1 MRRAGRGDGRAARGR
16 FLTGPAL
23 AVLSVLA
30 AGLAVG
36 LAAGLAA
43 APAAADPDLA
53 MLPRATVLAAI
64 CGRPADKEAETCR
77 MKDGRTAE
85 FWTAAMF
92 STETGSR
99 FTGFVTMPALG
110 EDAAAPDRLSV
121 AAATYV
127 LKDMRW
133 RLEDVQVL
141 SGRIGTGN
149 RNGAAPEVDERLGA
163 VFRPLS
169 RGRLLMGLRLTVYGT
184 AGSQG
189 FSYLLLQFRDAPAHW
204 TLAGEVAAG
213 ADETAGCA
221 EDPCRLGSSTG
232 RLEILPE
239 DPRDPAAWPPVR
251 VTLSGTVLGADGA
264 LRPATDRDAR
274 VYQFDPGA
282 GTYR

>member
-1 MRRAGRGDGRAARGR
+1 MRRAGRADGR
-16 FLTGPAL
+16 FPTGSAL
-23 AVLSVLA
+23 AVL
-30 AGLAVG
+30 
-36 LAAGLAA
+36 AGLAA

-53 MLPRATVLAAI
+53 MLPPAAVLAAI
-64 CGRPADKEAETCR
+64 CGRPADTAAGTCR

-99 FTGFVTMPALG
+99 FTGFVTVPAPG
-110 EDAAAPDRLSV
+110 EDAAAPDRRSV

-133 RLEDVQVL
+133 RLEGVQVL

-149 RNGAAPEVDERLGA
+149 RDGGAPEVDERLGA
-163 VFRPLS
+163 VVRPLS

-189 FSYLLLQFRDAPAHW
+189 FSFLLLQFRDAPARW

-251 VTLSGTVLGADGA
+251 VTLSGTLPGADGTP
-264 LRPATDRDAR
+264 RPATDRDAR
-274 VYQFDPGA
+274 VYRFDPAA

>member
-1 MRRAGRGDGRAARGR
+1 MRWAGREHGRAARGR

-23 AVLSVLA
+23 AVLP
-30 AGLAVG
+30 G

-43 APAAADPDLA
+43 VPAAADPDLA
-53 MLPRATVLAAI
+53 MLPRGAVLAAI
-64 CGRPADKEAETCR
+64 CGRPADREAGTCR
-77 MKDGRTAE
+77 MRDGRTAE

-92 STETGSR
+92 STETGSW
-99 FTGFVTMPALG
+99 FTGFVTMPAPG
-110 EDAAAPDRLSV
+110 EDAAAPDRRSV
-121 AAATYV
+121 AAATYA

-133 RLEDVQVL
+133 RLEGVQVL

-149 RNGAAPEVDERLGA
+149 RNGGAPEVDERFGA

-189 FSYLLLQFRDAPAHW
+189 FSFLLLQFRDAPARW
-204 TLAGEVAAG
+204 ALAGEVAAG

-221 EDPCRLGSSTG
+221 ENPCRLGSSTG

-251 VTLSGTVLGADGA
+251 VTLSGTVLGADGT

-274 VYQFDPGA
+274 VHRFDPAAGA
-282 GTYR
+282 YR

>member
-1 MRRAGRGDGRAARGR
+1 MRWAGREHGRAARGR

-23 AVLSVLA
+23 AVLP
-30 AGLAVG
+30 G

-43 APAAADPDLA
+43 VPAAADPDLA
-53 MLPRATVLAAI
+53 MLPRGAVLAAI
-64 CGRPADKEAETCR
+64 CGRPADREAGTCR
-77 MKDGRTAE
+77 MRDGRTAE

-92 STETGSR
+92 STETGSW
-99 FTGFVTMPALG
+99 FTGFVTMPAPG
-110 EDAAAPDRLSV
+110 EDAAAPDRRSV
-121 AAATYV
+121 AAATYA

-133 RLEDVQVL
+133 RLEGVQVL

-149 RNGAAPEVDERLGA
+149 RNGGAPEVDERLGA

-189 FSYLLLQFRDAPAHW
+189 FSFLLLQFRDAPARW
-204 TLAGEVAAG
+204 ALAGEVAAG

-221 EDPCRLGSSTG
+221 ENPCRLGSSTG

-251 VTLSGTVLGADGA
+251 VTLSGTVLGADGT

-274 VYQFDPGA
+274 VHRFDPAAGA
-282 GTYR
+282 YR

>member
-1 MRRAGRGDGRAARGR
+1 MRWAGREHGRAARGR

-23 AVLSVLA
+23 AVLP
-30 AGLAVG
+30 G

-43 APAAADPDLA
+43 VPAAADPDLA
-53 MLPRATVLAAI
+53 MLPRGAVLAAI
-64 CGRPADKEAETCR
+64 CGRPADREAGTCR
-77 MKDGRTAE
+77 MRDGRTAE

-92 STETGSR
+92 STETGSW
-99 FTGFVTMPALG
+99 FTGFVTMPAPG
-110 EDAAAPDRLSV
+110 EDAAAPDRRSV
-121 AAATYV
+121 AAATYA

-133 RLEDVQVL
+133 RLEGVQVL

-149 RNGAAPEVDERLGA
+149 RNGGAPEVDERLGA

-189 FSYLLLQFRDAPAHW
+189 FSFLLLQFRDAPARW
-204 TLAGEVAAG
+204 ALAGEVAAG

-221 EDPCRLGSSTG
+221 ENPCRLGSSTG

-251 VTLSGTVLGADGA
+251 VTLSGTVLGADGT
-264 LRPATDRDAR
+264 LRPAKDRDAR
-274 VYQFDPGA
+274 VHRFDPAAGA
-282 GTYR
+282 YR